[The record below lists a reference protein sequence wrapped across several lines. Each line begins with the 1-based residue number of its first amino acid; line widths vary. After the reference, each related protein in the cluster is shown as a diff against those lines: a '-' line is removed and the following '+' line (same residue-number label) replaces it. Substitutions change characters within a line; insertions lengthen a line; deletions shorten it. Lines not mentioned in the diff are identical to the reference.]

1 MRKAWQYKHVD
12 FLKLNNEISE
22 FQWESYLK
30 ECTDI
35 DIMSSSF
42 TQKYLEIISR
52 NIPSEMIQVR
62 PSDKPWFNSHIKREI
77 RTRNRLKKNS
87 KNKKVIDRYT

>member
-42 TQKYLEIISR
+42 TQKYLEN
-52 NIPSEMIQVR
+52 NIEKYP
-62 PSDKPWFNSHIKREI
+62 
-77 RTRNRLKKNS
+77 LKNDSS
-87 KNKKVIDRYT
+87 KTF